1 MINNKSVRKT
11 KGARLFGV
19 LSSLFFALYNGAV
32 GFFVGSVW
40 HVSMGIYYFLLLAVK
55 AIVYSASSR
64 GRRLSD
70 EKRRRVY
77 KNSFIFSAGVLV
89 FLNLALA
96 APIIL
101 MVMQGRT
108 VKFSLTIAIGIAAYT
123 TYRVTMSIVNF
134 VRYRKTSDLMAR
146 ELLTVGLIESIMA
159 VLTLQN
165 TLITV
170 NGGEGDQGLFALT
183 VIVSVAGFFGVL
195 TLIILM
201 IKKAKSSKP

>member
-1 MINNKSVRKT
+1 MIKNKTVRKT

-19 LSSLFFALYNGAV
+19 LSSLFFAIYNGAV
-32 GFFVGSVW
+32 GFFVGSIW
-40 HVSMGIYYFLLLAVK
+40 HISMGIYYFLLLAVK

-64 GRRLSD
+64 GERMSD
-70 EKRRRVY
+70 EKKRRVY
-77 KNSFIFSAGVLV
+77 KNAFNFSAGVLIV
-89 FLNLALA
+89 LNLALA

-134 VRYRKTSDLMAR
+134 VRYRNTSDLMAR

-183 VIVSVAGFFGVL
+183 VIVSVAGFLGVL